1 MQEISIEKR
10 NETSYLGIDLA
21 WGRKNFSALTLM
33 QGNRVIQTV
42 YLQSDEEILDY
53 IHTVKPD
60 KIAVDAALE
69 VKNES
74 GTRAVE
80 SALLKDFAQYKLGIY
95 PINKKIMDRLYGGNR
110 AENLFAQLNEYTLR
124 ENLFEVYTHA
134 TIIRCFTQNCV
145 LPYKRKKG
153 RTTAFVKEQLTLL
166 QTFLLEAT
174 NGLEPYDIGGSNT
187 RELKIIEDKLDSI
200 VCAYTLYRVA
210 CIGYDSYDGLLVVPK
225 ASSHLTMGPE
235 TV

>member
-1 MQEISIEKR
+1 
-10 NETSYLGIDLA
+10 
-21 WGRKNFSALTLM
+21 
-33 QGNRVIQTV
+33 RVIQTV
-42 YLQSDEEILDY
+42 YLQSDEAILDY
-53 IHTVKPD
+53 IYAIKPD

-80 SALLKDFAQYKLGIY
+80 RALLKDFAQYKLGIY

-110 AENLFAQLNEYTLR
+110 AEELFARLHAYTLR

-134 TIIRCFTQNCV
+134 TIIRCFTQNSV

-153 RTTAFVKEQLTLL
+153 RTTAFIKEQLTLL
-166 QTFLLEAT
+166 QNFLLDAT
-174 NGLEPYDIGGSNT
+174 CGLEPYDISISNT

-200 VCAYTLYRVA
+200 VCAYSLHRAA
-210 CIGYDSYDGLLVVPK
+210 CVGFDSYDGLLVVPK
-225 ASSHLTMGPE
+225 ASNHLTTDLE

>member
-1 MQEISIEKR
+1 MH
-10 NETSYLGIDLA
+10 D
-21 WGRKNFSALTLM
+21 
-33 QGNRVIQTV
+33 NRVMQTV
-42 YLQSDEEILDY
+42 YLQSDEAILDY
-53 IHTVKPD
+53 IHTVKAD

-80 SALLKDFAQYKLGIY
+80 RALLKDFAQYKLGIY
-95 PINKKIMDRLYGGNR
+95 PINKKIMDKLYGGNR
-110 AENLFAQLNEYTLR
+110 AEELFARLQEYTLR

-134 TIIRCFTQNCV
+134 TIIRCFTYNCV

-153 RTTAFVKEQLTLL
+153 RTTAFIKEQLTLL
-166 QTFLLEAT
+166 QHYLLDAT
-174 NGLEPYDIGGSNT
+174 SGLEPYDISGSNT

-200 VCAYTLYRVA
+200 VCAYTLYRSA
-210 CIGYDSYDGLLVVPK
+210 CVGFDSYGGLLVVPK
-225 ASSHLTMGPE
+225 ASNHLTMDLE

>member
-1 MQEISIEKR
+1 MQRISIENHK
-10 NETSYLGIDLA
+10 ETSYLGVDLA
-21 WGRKNFSALTLM
+21 WGRNNFSALTLM
-33 QGNRVIQTV
+33 YENRVIQTV
-42 YLQSDEEILDY
+42 YLKHDEEILDY
-53 IHTVKPD
+53 IHAIKPD

-95 PINKKIMDRLYGGNR
+95 PINKKIMDKLYGGNR
-110 AENLFAQLNEYTLR
+110 AEELFAQLHDYTLR

-166 QTFLLEAT
+166 QNFLLDAT
-174 NGLEPYDIGGSNT
+174 IGL
-187 RELKIIEDKLDSI
+187 
-200 VCAYTLYRVA
+200 VA
-210 CIGYDSYDGLLVVPK
+210 L
-225 ASSHLTMGPE
+225 
-235 TV
+235 

>member
-1 MQEISIEKR
+1 MYK
-10 NETSYLGIDLA
+10 ETSYLGIDLA
-21 WGRKNFSALTLM
+21 WGRKNFSALTLIM
-33 QGNRVIQTV
+33 GNRVIETV

-53 IHTVKPD
+53 IHSIKPT

-80 SALLKDFAQYKLGIY
+80 RAVLKDFAQYKLGIY
-95 PINKKIMDRLYGGNR
+95 PINKKIMQRLYGGNR
-110 AENLFAQLNEYTLR
+110 AEELFAQLHAYTLR

-153 RTTAFVKEQLTLL
+153 RTTAFIKEKLTLL
-166 QTFLLEAT
+166 QNFLLEAT
-174 NGLEPYDIGGSNT
+174 SGLEPYDISISNT

-200 VCAYTLYRVA
+200 VCAYTLYRAVCVGA
-210 CIGYDSYDGLLVVPK
+210 DRYDGLLVVPK
-225 ASSHLTMGPE
+225 ASSHLTMDPE
-235 TV
+235 IV